1 MNLSK
6 WHVDRYRTVVDGSFS
21 PSQFDIFVGK
31 NNSGKSNIINSLLDY
46 KYIVKNGI
54 KSKGWVEKRV
64 TAREIHSSFA
74 IFVEYDPCLEDQQM
88 LLSSF
93 LDSPYSPDSNLDQL
107 LRYDWFS
114 KIQHEIE
121 VSENGR
127 IESNLWADIDGRN
140 IKVYEY
146 SVTISGSI
154 NEYEITDFTQYPDL
168 TFHSEN
174 LGLDDFQAEDA
185 DEGETVSFNH
195 PLTSHD
201 YPLFPEFLS
210 DILLDYICR
219 WESFSAFRE
228 ATPQQ
233 DIQIADQLSSS
244 GKNLSRVLVTLGLND
259 KDKLEE
265 ISSAFVDIMGSV
277 SEVQA
282 RLVGANSDPKATVSI
297 IEDGFDSGFSLEG
310 ISSGSQQILMLIT
323 KIVLASENTNLL
335 LIEEPELHLHVG
347 AQSKIFELILKTIEK
362 NDDIQVVMSTHSK
375 MFMGNVDQ
383 CNILTVSRDEETE
396 IKSVEGAEINDH
408 LVTMGYN
415 LTDVLQSS
423 GVLFVEGGSDKRI
436 FEILSEKFGT
446 GFKSS
451 GIKVV
456 SFKGSDFLEHGN
468 KTTNLLDDAQ
478 IEYRF
483 IIDSDGRNVNEK
495 KKEFKDKIGG
505 NPTHIEVLSDIEI
518 ESYLAKR
525 PDAIAG
531 LLQVDEEYVREFLRE
546 RTLDKGALSELWRDC
561 ESSYSEKRHGP
572 LIARHIEDDNVPKEL
587 IEKIE
592 WVSEELG

>member
-1 MNLSK
+1 
-6 WHVDRYRTVVDGSFS
+6 
-21 PSQFDIFVGK
+21 
-31 NNSGKSNIINSLLDY
+31 
-46 KYIVKNGI
+46 
-54 KSKGWVEKRV
+54 
-64 TAREIHSSFA
+64 
-74 IFVEYDPCLEDQQM
+74 
-88 LLSSF
+88 
-93 LDSPYSPDSNLDQL
+93 
-107 LRYDWFS
+107 
-114 KIQHEIE
+114 
-121 VSENGR
+121 
-127 IESNLWADIDGRN
+127 
-140 IKVYEY
+140 
-146 SVTISGSI
+146 
-154 NEYEITDFTQYPDL
+154 
-168 TFHSEN
+168 
-174 LGLDDFQAEDA
+174 
-185 DEGETVSFNH
+185 
-195 PLTSHD
+195 
-201 YPLFPEFLS
+201 
-210 DILLDYICR
+210 
-219 WESFSAFRE
+219 
-228 ATPQQ
+228 
-233 DIQIADQLSSS
+233 
-244 GKNLSRVLVTLGLND
+244 
-259 KDKLEE
+259 
-265 ISSAFVDIMGSV
+265 
-277 SEVQA
+277 
-282 RLVGANSDPKATVSI
+282 
-297 IEDGFDSGFSLEG
+297 
-310 ISSGSQQILMLIT
+310 
-323 KIVLASENTNLL
+323 
-335 LIEEPELHLHVG
+335 
-347 AQSKIFELILKTIEK
+347 
-362 NDDIQVVMSTHSK
+362 